1 MNKADKIKFRGGTE
15 VELNGKPFVIGVD
28 TFDHGDC
35 FLGYCDTNEAAIKLA
50 QERGGEMFVT
60 HAYDKD
66 GQHLEKAGR
75 F

>member
-1 MNKADKIKFRGGTE
+1 MPTKKFRDTE

-28 TFDHGDC
+28 TFAREDC
-35 FLGYCDTNEAAIKLA
+35 FLGYCDTNEAALMLA
-50 QERGGEMFVT
+50 RERGGQMFKT

-66 GQHLEKAGR
+66 GEHLGDAGT